1 MNSDLCQGRADITA
15 QVGFLVTS
23 SSSKDT
29 CLTKTSCFVGGSLRA
44 MPSTV
49 WYSAN
54 DLGQPSM

>member
-15 QVGFLVTS
+15 EVDFLIP
-23 SSSKDT
+23 
-29 CLTKTSCFVGGSLRA
+29 CLTKSSCSLGGSLHA

-54 DLGQPSM
+54 NLGQPSM